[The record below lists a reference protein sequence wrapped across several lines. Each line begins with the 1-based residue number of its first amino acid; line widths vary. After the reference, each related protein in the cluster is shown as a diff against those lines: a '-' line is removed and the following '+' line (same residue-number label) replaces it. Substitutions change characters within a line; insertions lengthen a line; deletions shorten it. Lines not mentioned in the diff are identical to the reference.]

1 MLLGEYI
8 GLETVWR
15 EAAGECSQG
24 GLQSS
29 LLPLV
34 CTEVAGRTIGFETLL
49 KLERKWLPEII
60 VATVRTWR
68 DY

>member
-1 MLLGEYI
+1 MEPEKTAEQFFCLWVY
-8 GLETVWR
+8 
-15 EAAGECSQG
+15 
-24 GLQSS
+24 
-29 LLPLV
+29 
-34 CTEVAGRTIGFETLL
+34 TEVAGRTVGFETVL

>member
-1 MLLGEYI
+1 MVCT
-8 GLETVWR
+8 ETSP
-15 EAAGECSQG
+15 ECSQRE
-24 GLQSS
+24 LLS
-29 LLPLV
+29 LWV
-34 CTEVAGRTIGFETLL
+34 YAEVAGRTVGFEAVL